1 MGCSE
6 PLLGDVKPRS
16 DYHGSDGFGDAPD
29 PNAPDDSHLQSEH
42 AVQALLRLT
51 KEHAGMHLNTA
62 TIVVIISV
70 LVQSPLKV
78 RDCSNQ
84 FLFLV
89 YQFFILYFVPSRRDS
104 FF

>member
-6 PLLGDVKPRS
+6 PLLGDIKPRS

-51 KEHAGMHLNTA
+51 KEHAGMHINTA

-70 LVQSPLKV
+70 QVQSPLKV
-78 RDCSNQ
+78 KDGSNQ
-84 FLFLV
+84 FLFLICH
-89 YQFFILYFVPSRRDS
+89 FFYICAI
-104 FF
+104 

>member
-29 PNAPDDSHLQSEH
+29 PNAPDDSHLQTEH

-51 KEHAGMHLNTA
+51 KEHAGMHINRA

-70 LVQSPLKV
+70 RVQSPLKV
-78 RDCSNQ
+78 RDDNNQ
-84 FLFLV
+84 FVFLIC
-89 YQFFILYFVPSRRDS
+89 QLIIFVPSRRDS
-104 FF
+104 SF